1 MSYDFSLQIK
11 KMSVKCI
18 RIQYDFYKTVKIERR
33 TRIENGVNLEE
44 AADDIK
50 NNRVYNAREVFE
62 ELDRKYGYKVWSYIN
77 NSSKDGAK

>member
-1 MSYDFSLQIK
+1 MSEKTNVRDIEKERFLAELRIK
-11 KMSVKCI
+11 
-18 RIQYDFYKTVKIERR
+18 
-33 TRIENGVNLEE
+33 LEE

-62 ELDRKYGYKVWSYIN
+62 KLDRKYGYKVWSCIN

>member
-1 MSYDFSLQIK
+1 MSEKTNVRDIEKERFLAELRIK
-11 KMSVKCI
+11 
-18 RIQYDFYKTVKIERR
+18 
-33 TRIENGVNLEE
+33 LEE

-50 NNRVYNAREVFE
+50 NNRVYNAREVLE